1 MSRHRASRVDCFP
14 NMSVSGIQPH
24 SDSGFFWFDRKA
36 PEKKRILYF
45 VFFPPNWN
53 WFVEWLYIY
62 TLCGDTTNSRWI
74 VLFVW
79 FRRSTPAANWPVPF
93 LSATE
98 ITVIVGRKKERKKR
112 KQKQQ
117 YTHTRTRKKKKA
129 SGFRNRLLFSLLVL
143 LFARGS
149 TSWTWQSAWP
159 LGVNHDMSRSWG
171 ESLEGGRNKVH
182 PAAERKIK
190 NHTKLAAV
198 DERLRRWLIIS
209 STSVTWMDD
218 DTLARVWNVKV
229 SWLDWAHLA
238 TWRKFSFYLVSFP

>member
-1 MSRHRASRVDCFP
+1 MSRHRASRVDCFS

-36 PEKKRILYF
+36 PEKKKNSLF
-45 VFFPPNWN
+45 CFLSPQLKLVCWMT
-53 WFVEWLYIY
+53 LYIY
-62 TLCGDTTNSRWI
+62 ALWRHNKLQVDCVIRLIPAEHASRQLARPLSVGDRNYSHR
-74 VLFVW
+74 
-79 FRRSTPAANWPVPF
+79 
-93 LSATE
+93 
-98 ITVIVGRKKERKKR
+98 RKKERKKR